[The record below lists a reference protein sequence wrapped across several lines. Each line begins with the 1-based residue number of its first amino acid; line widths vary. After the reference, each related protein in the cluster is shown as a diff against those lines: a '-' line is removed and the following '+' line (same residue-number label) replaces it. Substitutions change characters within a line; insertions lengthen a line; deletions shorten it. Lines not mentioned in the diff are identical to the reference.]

1 MTYWPADTSI
11 IAACAVLAMVQNVSA
26 GTTANATFVG
36 WKGDKIGTATLMQT
50 PNGVLVRADVG
61 GLPPGEH
68 AFHIHE
74 VGRCDPSTQFKSAGD
89 HFAPRG
95 KKHGF
100 RSADGPH
107 AGDMPNQYVE
117 WDGRLK
123 VDVINP
129 YVTLDSGEASLVD
142 DDGSALVIHAKGD
155 DYGSHP
161 SGQAGNRI
169 ACAVV
174 QR

>member
-1 MTYWPADTSI
+1 MTSWLAGTGTV
-11 IAACAVLAMVQNVSA
+11 AVCAMLAMVQNVSA
-26 GTTANATFVG
+26 ATTAKATFIG
-36 WKGDKIGTATLMQT
+36 SKGDKIGTAVLMQT
-50 PNGVLVRADVG
+50 PNGVLVQADVG
-61 GLPPGEH
+61 GVPPGEH

-74 VGRCDPSTQFKSAGD
+74 VGRCDPSTQFKPAGD

-123 VDVINP
+123 ADLINP
-129 YVTLDSGEASLVD
+129 YVTLDEGEASLLD
-142 DDGSALVIHAKGD
+142 EDGSALVIHAKGD
-155 DYGSHP
+155 DYHSQP
-161 SGQAGNRI
+161 SGQAGDRI